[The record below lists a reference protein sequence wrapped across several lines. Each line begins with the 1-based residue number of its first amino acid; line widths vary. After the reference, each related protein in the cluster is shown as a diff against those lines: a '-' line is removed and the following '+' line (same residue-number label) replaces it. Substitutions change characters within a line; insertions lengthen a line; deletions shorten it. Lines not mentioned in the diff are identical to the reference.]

1 MWFVLDTQ
9 MYLHYNYFT
18 DCDWKSILGEDNLTL
33 LIPQTILSELDE
45 KKYDQRDHIRK
56 RAREVI
62 SKFREIKKGGKVP
75 CGINVEFIR
84 NLGDDIDWNA
94 FGLNNSNKDH
104 RIIAEILRIKNQFK
118 EENVCIVTADM
129 NMELQAENYDIKVIY
144 PPDEWLLRIKDPR
157 DEKLAKLE
165 KNIPKIRLSFYDKIT
180 ASRKDTL
187 EISIRFNDN
196 DLLSQD
202 TIEHQISKI
211 KRYVEGKIASKRYGY
226 FTPPDHIET
235 YKIKM
240 GRYLDLYQEYLNNLQ
255 IFHEWKALAVKIKLC
270 LENVGNLP
278 ADDVDIWIIF
288 PKYIEVL
295 EDLPE
300 YPTEPLEPKPPND
313 IFDPTYG
320 YDYGSVISPPDLS
333 DFIRNQKGV
342 SGPDIQVS
350 NDTVLI
356 HYWRR
361 KLKQGLNWPLPLYI
375 KFRSKDNL
383 HAFHIEYSIKIGN
396 MPMEQKGK
404 LIIELKIKILI
415 LPELKRICNL

>member
-1 MWFVLDTQ
+1 MRFVLDTQ
-9 MYLHYNYFT
+9 MFLHYNSFT

-94 FGLNNSNKDH
+94 LGLNNSNKDH

-165 KNIPKIRLSFYDKIT
+165 KTIPKIRLSFYDKIA

-211 KRYVEGKIASKRYGY
+211 KQYVDGKIARKRYGY
-226 FTPPDHIET
+226 FTPPDHIDI
-235 YKIKM
+235 YKTKM
-240 GRYLDLYQEYLNNLQ
+240 SRYLNLYQSYLHNLK
-255 IFHEWKALAVKIKLC
+255 IFHEWKTFAVKIKLC
-270 LENVGNLP
+270 IENVGNLP

-300 YPTEPLEPKPPND
+300 
-313 IFDPTYG
+313 DPYRT
-320 YDYGSVISPPDLS
+320 
-333 DFIRNQKGV
+333 
-342 SGPDIQVS
+342 
-350 NDTVLI
+350 
-356 HYWRR
+356 
-361 KLKQGLNWPLPLYI
+361 
-375 KFRSKDNL
+375 
-383 HAFHIEYSIKIGN
+383 A
-396 MPMEQKGK
+396 
-404 LIIELKIKILI
+404 
-415 LPELKRICNL
+415 